1 MVNLITGHRGT
12 AHITAAD
19 AASINKALY
28 GNKSAVV
35 EFENNLS
42 ITLLSSNEAAIGTG
56 LYYMQGRWIRVESSE
71 TISFDNGEVGYN
83 RNDIVAMQY
92 SQDASTG
99 IEEAKIVIVKGNSV
113 TGTATDPELISG
125 DIDNGD
131 ILNQQALY
139 RIPIT
144 GINVGTPIPMFATM
158 KLSAEYDAD
167 GNKISDTYAKKTE
180 LGDQLIV
187 TVTKENGVNVCRIE
201 RKQ

>member
-180 LGDQLIV
+180 LGDQIKIV
-187 TVTKENGVNVCRIE
+187 VSGTKCTIA
-201 RKQ
+201 KL

>member
-1 MVNLITGHRGT
+1 MVNLITGHQGT
-12 AHITAAD
+12 AHVTAAD

-35 EFENNLS
+35 NFENNLS
-42 ITLLSSNEAAIGTG
+42 ITLQSSNEAVINTG

-71 TISFDNGEVGYN
+71 TIGFDNGEIGYN

-99 IEEAKIVIVKGNSV
+99 IEKAEIVIVKGNSV

-144 GINVGTPIPMFATM
+144 GINVGTPIPMFSTM
-158 KLSAEYDAD
+158 KLSAEYDTD

-180 LGDQLIV
+180 LGDQLKV
-187 TVTKENGVNVCRIE
+187 TVTQENGINVCRIE
-201 RKQ
+201 RVR

>member
-113 TGTATDPELISG
+113 TGTATDPELIAG

-180 LGDQLIV
+180 LGDQIKIV
-187 TVTKENGVNVCRIE
+187 VSGTKCTIA
-201 RKQ
+201 KL